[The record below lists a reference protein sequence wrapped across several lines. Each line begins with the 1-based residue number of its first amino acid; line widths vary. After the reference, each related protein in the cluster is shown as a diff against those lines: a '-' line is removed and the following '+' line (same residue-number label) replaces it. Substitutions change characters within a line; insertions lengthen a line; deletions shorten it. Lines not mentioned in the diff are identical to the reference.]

1 MFLLR
6 FTLNCVKILRMNN
19 LPEFPQQTKLTIE
32 HASVFAA
39 AVKAQGIRAAEFS
52 IYYLT
57 SWYYNRPANISRI
70 GDRLVIDVEGKQG
83 DHIFLGPFGSGPIKP
98 ALEKL
103 LAHFE
108 PDFKREKVL
117 HFLPEALANEVKA
130 AIEPVRIEEHPDFF
144 DYLYYREELA
154 DLSGRKFQKRRNQLN
169 KIQRTHNPEIVMLK
183 EGDQEQIFK
192 CVDKWYER
200 FGDDDPFLEMERQS
214 IRRALPN
221 LWKLGGIGIRVR
233 LEDEMCGLSWAVPI
247 TDDVWL
253 VPVEKAAR
261 DIPGMYQFVNWALAN
276 NLPESARILNRE
288 ADLGIEG
295 LRTAKQRYNPC
306 DFEKKYT
313 FWFK

>member
-1 MFLLR
+1 MLPIGKY
-6 FTLNCVKILRMNN
+6 CDKICAMKNI
-19 LPEFPQQTKLTIE
+19 PEFPQQTDLTIE
-32 HASVFAA
+32 HAPDFMA

-57 SWYYNRPANISRI
+57 SWFYNRPARISRL

-103 LAHFE
+103 LAHFK
-108 PDFKREKVL
+108 PDFNEEKVL
-117 HFLPEALANEVKA
+117 HFLPQSLAEEVRQ
-130 AIEPVRIEEHPDFF
+130 AIEPVRVEEHRDFF

-169 KIQRTHNPEIVMLK
+169 KIQRTHNPEIVPLK
-183 EGDQEQIFK
+183 EGDQEHIFK
-192 CVDKWYER
+192 CVDKWYDR

-247 TDDVWL
+247 SEEVWL
-253 VPVEKAAR
+253 VPVEKASR

-276 NLPESARILNRE
+276 NLPETAKILNRE

-295 LRTAKQRYNPC
+295 LRTAKQRYNPF